1 MKTFRAFLL
10 IALFAF
16 CISCNKVSIPHTDN
30 TRALIRELFEKLD
43 SVEFYAAR
51 RDSGIEAIKSRLSEN
66 IGTNE
71 KYDLLCIIGEKYATY
86 VIDSSLLYFR
96 KASELAQDIRQDSL
110 LIRAEINRSS
120 VLTVGGFYVAA
131 KEALE
136 SLPRKDIKGDV
147 LSLYYNAWSGLYH
160 ELYSSY
166 LEPDDLKEKYR
177 AKYNIYRDSLLA
189 ISDINSMV
197 YLRNMERK
205 EARAGNFDQARIY
218 NNIRQSKIDDKTS
231 NLYASCLYDRY
242 VIDAYYCGVLTGE
255 AVDNLLKSAI
265 IEVREANY
273 NISSLH
279 RIESLL
285 SDISKHKDAKKIS
298 DYYYSSLRYFGSR
311 KRILEGGEFAI
322 DINNKHISTLQKK
335 NREIVVSIIFI
346 SFLVIALVFALIMIN
361 KYVTRV
367 NALNEKLRMTSKM
380 SKNYVGIVFQL
391 YSSYIKQ
398 LGMFRSKIHT
408 ALKRGSVDLALELT
422 SPSGESSSEERKM
435 LFRNFDSAF
444 IDIFPEFIEIVN
456 SCLKPEE
463 KIVPKKTEILNN
475 ELRILALIKL
485 GIEDSKEIANLLH
498 CSIKTVYNLRSNF
511 KSRLSVSED
520 EFNHTISQI

>member
-1 MKTFRAFLL
+1 
-10 IALFAF
+10 
-16 CISCNKVSIPHTDN
+16 
-30 TRALIRELFEKLD
+30 
-43 SVEFYAAR
+43 
-51 RDSGIEAIKSRLSEN
+51 
-66 IGTNE
+66 
-71 KYDLLCIIGEKYATY
+71 
-86 VIDSSLLYFR
+86 
-96 KASELAQDIRQDSL
+96 
-110 LIRAEINRSS
+110 
-120 VLTVGGFYVAA
+120 
-131 KEALE
+131 
-136 SLPRKDIKGDV
+136 
-147 LSLYYNAWSGLYH
+147 
-160 ELYSSY
+160 
-166 LEPDDLKEKYR
+166 
-177 AKYNIYRDSLLA
+177 
-189 ISDINSMV
+189 
-197 YLRNMERK
+197 
-205 EARAGNFDQARIY
+205 
-218 NNIRQSKIDDKTS
+218 
-231 NLYASCLYDRY
+231 
-242 VIDAYYCGVLTGE
+242 
-255 AVDNLLKSAI
+255 
-265 IEVREANY
+265 
-273 NISSLH
+273 
-279 RIESLL
+279 
-285 SDISKHKDAKKIS
+285 
-298 DYYYSSLRYFGSR
+298 
-311 KRILEGGEFAI
+311 
-322 DINNKHISTLQKK
+322 
-335 NREIVVSIIFI
+335 
-346 SFLVIALVFALIMIN
+346 MIN

-444 IDIFPEFIEIVN
+444 IDIFPEFIEMVN

>member
-66 IGTNE
+66 ISTDE
-71 KYDLLCIIGEKYATY
+71 KYDLLFIIGEKYATY

-110 LIRAEINRSS
+110 LIRSEINRSS

-147 LSLYYNAWSGLYH
+147 LSLYYNAWSSLYH

-189 ISDINSMV
+189 ISDMNSMV

-205 EARAGNFDQARIY
+205 EARAGNLDQARIY
-218 NNIRQSKIDDKTS
+218 NDIRQSKIDDKTS

-444 IDIFPEFIEIVN
+444 IDIFPDFIEMVN

-511 KSRLSVSED
+511 KSRLSVTEE